1 MLLLLLLLLLNIWA
15 KLVGNWSLKLNPGH
29 IIGLN
34 EVLRNLRFCQPYQ
47 FSEIMRNYNGK
58 NVVVH
63 YAELRCYYD
72 PHCRYWSD
80 WFIHNACHMA
90 NATVASS
97 IGWLELLI
105 MWLLFFVMNIN
116 VNSLHA
122 FYLFHPRQMSKH
134 CANWGFISW
143 EITSQWKNSCS

>member
-1 MLLLLLLLLLNIWA
+1 
-15 KLVGNWSLKLNPGH
+15 
-29 IIGLN
+29 
-34 EVLRNLRFCQPYQ
+34 
-47 FSEIMRNYNGK
+47 MRNYNGK

-122 FYLFHPRQMSKH
+122 FYLFYPRQMSTH
-134 CANWGFISW
+134 CANWGLISW
-143 EITSQWKNSCS
+143 EITSQWKTHAVNLIGGHVFSNLYGWLGARISFWMMEWNIHPLLSREHMTYLLSITSLKH